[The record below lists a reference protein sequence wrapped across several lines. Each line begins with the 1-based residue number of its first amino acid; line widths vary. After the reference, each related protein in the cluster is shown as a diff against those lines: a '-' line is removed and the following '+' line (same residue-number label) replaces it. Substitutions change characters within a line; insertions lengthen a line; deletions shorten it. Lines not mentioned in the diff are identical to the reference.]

1 MGESPGQEAWEY
13 ALVGCR
19 VHGAGCRVFII
30 HHAPCNLQH
39 KHKVTKFTTLQKYS
53 KVMKI
58 KRILIANRGE
68 IAVRIMKTARLMN
81 IETVAVRTA
90 VEPNAMYLSS
100 ADVIYDNTEEVSEI
114 PVFLDI
120 EKLIIIALKTKADAV
135 HPGYG
140 FLAENAYFAQ
150 KCMDNKIIFI
160 GPNPDAIYKMGN
172 KTIARKI
179 ALSGGI
185 PMAMGSEDNIADQEE
200 AVKVAEK
207 IGYPVII
214 KAASGGGGRGM
225 RIVRR
230 SEEMEKM
237 FIIASKEA
245 EKAFNDPSV
254 FIEKYIEN
262 PKHIEFQILGDKH
275 GNVIHL
281 GERECSI
288 QRKHQK
294 LIEEAPSC
302 ALDDNLRN
310 KMGTMAVQIAKA
322 VNYYSAGTVEF
333 LLDSDRNFY
342 FMEMNTRIQ
351 VEHPVTEI
359 ITGIDLIEQQIRIAN
374 DENLKY
380 RQEDIKLKGW
390 AIECRI
396 NAEDVQAGFAPDP
409 GKIDSL
415 IMPADPCVRVDTG
428 VQAGSYIVASYDSMI
443 AKLIV
448 RGKDRKE
455 AIKHCKMA
463 LDKVWI
469 KGTKTTLPFFRMLV
483 RHQKFQDGT
492 FTTAFIEK
500 DLEKYYFNSE
510 YEEMLAAWLAT
521 KLFVEEN
528 LNDNS
533 INIDFKHGKEM
544 SPWLLNK
551 RINQF

>member
-1 MGESPGQEAWEY
+1 MS
-13 ALVGCR
+13 
-19 VHGAGCRVFII
+19 I
-30 HHAPCNLQH
+30 
-39 KHKVTKFTTLQKYS
+39 TK
-53 KVMKI
+53 
-58 KRILIANRGE
+58 ILIANRGE
-68 IAVRIMKTARLMN
+68 IAIRIMKTARLMK
-81 IETVAVRTA
+81 IRAVAIKTS
-90 VEPNAMYLSS
+90 VEPNAMYLSF
-100 ADVIYDNTEEVSEI
+100 ADEIYDNTDEVSEI

-120 EKLIIIALKTKADAV
+120 EKLISIALSTGANAL

-140 FLAENAYFAQ
+140 FLAESAYFAQ
-150 KCMDNKIIFI
+150 KCLDNKIIYI
-160 GPNPDAIYKMGN
+160 GPSPDAIYKMGN
-172 KTIARKI
+172 KMIARRL
-179 ALSGGI
+179 ALKNNI
-185 PMAMGSEDNIADQEE
+185 PMAMGSEGNISNEEE
-200 AVKVAEK
+200 AVEIAEK

-225 RIVRR
+225 RIVRK
-230 SEEMEKM
+230 SEEMERM
-237 FIIASKEA
+237 FITASKEA

-262 PKHIEFQILGDKH
+262 PKHIEFQILGDTK

-294 LIEEAPSC
+294 LLEEAPSS
-302 ALDDNLRN
+302 ALDNNLRK
-310 KMGTMAVQIAKA
+310 KMGSMAVQIAKA

-359 ITGIDLIEQQIRIAN
+359 VTGIDLIEQQIRVAN
-374 DENLKY
+374 GEALKLK
-380 RQEDIKLKGW
+380 QEDVKLKGW

-409 GKIDSL
+409 GKIESFSMPTDSY
-415 IMPADPCVRVDTG
+415 VRVDTG
-428 VQAGSYIVASYDSMI
+428 IQAGSSIVSVYDSMI

-448 RGKDRKE
+448 KGKDRKE
-455 AIKHCKMA
+455 AIKNCKQA

-469 KGTKTTLPFFRMLV
+469 KGTKTTLPLFRLIV
-483 RHQKFQDGT
+483 RNQKFQEGN

-500 DLEKYYFNSE
+500 DLDKYYFNSE

-528 LNDNS
+528 LQENS
-533 INIDFKHGKEM
+533 INVDFKNSKEI
-544 SPWLLNK
+544 SPWLMNK
-551 RINQF
+551 RMTQF

>member
-1 MGESPGQEAWEY
+1 
-13 ALVGCR
+13 
-19 VHGAGCRVFII
+19 
-30 HHAPCNLQH
+30 
-39 KHKVTKFTTLQKYS
+39 
-53 KVMKI
+53 MKI

-68 IAVRIMKTARLMN
+68 IAVRIIKTARKMKL
-81 IETVAVRTA
+81 ETIVVKTA
-90 VEPNAMYLSS
+90 AEPDAMYVTL
-100 ADVIYDNTEEVSEI
+100 ADVAFDDTEDSSEI
-114 PVFLDI
+114 PVFLNI
-120 EKLIIIALKTKADAV
+120 ERIIEIALATKADAI

-150 KCMDNKIIFI
+150 KCIDNNLIYI
-160 GPNPDAIYKMGN
+160 GPSPDAIYKMGN
-172 KTIARKI
+172 KTIARRI
-179 ALSGGI
+179 ALAAKI
-185 PMAMGSEDNIADQEE
+185 PIAMGSQGNIANEDE
-200 AVKVAEK
+200 AIVVAEK

-225 RIVRR
+225 RIVRKAD
-230 SEEMEKM
+230 EMEKL

-262 PKHIEFQILGDKH
+262 PKHIEFQILGDTS

-294 LIEEAPSC
+294 LLEEAPSS
-302 ALDDNLRN
+302 ALDDTLRET
-310 KMGTMAVQIAKA
+310 MGTLAVQIAKA

-333 LLDSDRNFY
+333 LLDSEKNFY

-351 VEHPVTEI
+351 VEHTVTEV
-359 ITGIDLIEQQIRIAN
+359 ITGIDLVEQQIRIAN
-374 DENLKY
+374 GEALKFS
-380 RQEDIKLKGW
+380 QNEVKLKGW

-409 GKIDSL
+409 GKIEKLSL
-415 IMPADPCVRVDTG
+415 PTDPYVRIDTG
-428 VQAGSYIVASYDSMI
+428 VHAGSTIVASFDSMI

-448 RGKDRKE
+448 RGKDRKD
-455 AIKHCKMA
+455 AIRNCKMA

-469 KGTKTTLPFFRMLV
+469 KGVKTTLPFFRMLV
-483 RHQKFQDGT
+483 RNPKFLEGE
-492 FTTAFIEK
+492 FTTAFLEK
-500 DLEKYYFNSE
+500 DLIKFYLNSE

-521 KLFVEEN
+521 KLFIDEN
-528 LNDNS
+528 LMDNS
-533 INIDFKHGKEM
+533 INIDFENGKEM

>member
-1 MGESPGQEAWEY
+1 
-13 ALVGCR
+13 
-19 VHGAGCRVFII
+19 
-30 HHAPCNLQH
+30 
-39 KHKVTKFTTLQKYS
+39 
-53 KVMKI
+53 MKI

-68 IAVRIMKTARLMN
+68 IAVRIMRTARKMK
-81 IETVAVRTA
+81 IKTVAVKT
-90 VEPNAMYLSS
+90 VPEPNAMYLSF
-100 ADVIYDNTEEVSEI
+100 ADVVYDNTEDVSEI

-120 EKLIIIALKTKADAV
+120 EKLITIAQKTNANAI

-150 KCMDNKIIFI
+150 KCIDNNIIFI
-160 GPNPDAIYKMGN
+160 GPSPDAIYKMGN
-172 KTIARKI
+172 KTIARRI
-179 ALSGGI
+179 ALAGGI
-185 PMAMGSEDNIADQEE
+185 PIAMGSEGNIGNEEE
-200 AVKVAEK
+200 AVIAADK

-225 RIVRR
+225 RIVRKA
-230 SEEMEKM
+230 EEMDKL
-237 FIIASKEA
+237 FVIASKEA

-262 PKHIEFQILGDKH
+262 PKHIEFQILGDMK

-294 LIEEAPSC
+294 LLEEAPSC
-302 ALDDNLRN
+302 ALDEDLRN
-310 KMGTMAVQIAKA
+310 KMGKIAVQISKA
-322 VNYYSAGTVEF
+322 VNYHSAGTVEF
-333 LLDSDRNFY
+333 LLDSDKNFY

-374 DENLKY
+374 GEALKY
-380 RQEDIKLKGW
+380 RQEDIKLNGW

-409 GKIDSL
+409 GKIQSL
-415 IMPADPCVRVDTG
+415 ILPTDACVRIDTG
-428 VQAGSYIVASYDSMI
+428 IQAGSAIVASFDSMI

-448 RGKDRKE
+448 KGENRKE
-455 AIKHCKMA
+455 AIKNCKMA

-483 RHQKFQDGT
+483 RNQQFIDGD

-500 DLEKYYFNSE
+500 DLDRFYFNSE

-528 LNDNS
+528 LKNET
-533 INIDFKHGKEM
+533 INAGTEEGKDM

>member
-1 MGESPGQEAWEY
+1 M
-13 ALVGCR
+13 
-19 VHGAGCRVFII
+19 
-30 HHAPCNLQH
+30 
-39 KHKVTKFTTLQKYS
+39 KVNKL
-53 KVMKI
+53 
-58 KRILIANRGE
+58 LIANRGE
-68 IAVRIMKTARLMN
+68 IAVRIMKTARLMK
-81 IETVAVRTA
+81 IRTVAVRTA
-90 VEPNAMYLSS
+90 AEPNAMYLSF
-100 ADVIYDNTEEVSEI
+100 ADEIFDNSEDISEI

-120 EKLIIIALKTKADAV
+120 EKLISIALKSGADSV

-150 KCMDNKIIFI
+150 KCIDNNIVFI
-160 GPNPDAIYKMGN
+160 GPSPDAIYKMGN

-179 ALSGGI
+179 AQKNGI
-185 PMAMGSEDNIADQEE
+185 PMASGSEGNISNEEE
-200 AVKVAEK
+200 AVAIASS

-225 RIVRR
+225 RIVRKT
-230 SEEMEKM
+230 EEMGKM
-237 FIIASKEA
+237 FTIASKEA

-262 PKHIEFQILGDKH
+262 PKHIEFQILGDTK

-294 LIEEAPSC
+294 LLEEAPSC
-302 ALDDNLRN
+302 ALDNKLR
-310 KMGTMAVQIAKA
+310 KEMGSVAVMIAKA
-322 VNYYSAGTVEF
+322 VNYHSAGTVEF
-333 LLDSDRNFY
+333 LLDSDHNFY

-374 DENLKY
+374 GEALKF
-380 RQEDIKLKGW
+380 RQKDIKLKGW

-409 GKIDSL
+409 GRIENLSMPTDSY
-415 IMPADPCVRVDTG
+415 VRVDTG
-428 VQAGSYIVASYDSMI
+428 IQAGSAIVASYDSMI

-448 RGKDRKE
+448 TGKDRKE
-455 AIKHCKMA
+455 AIKNCKMA

-483 RHQKFQDGT
+483 RNQKFQDGS

-500 DLEKYYFNSE
+500 DLVKYYYNSE

-528 LNDNS
+528 LQADS
-533 INIDFKHGKEM
+533 INVDFENSKEI

>member
-1 MGESPGQEAWEY
+1 
-13 ALVGCR
+13 
-19 VHGAGCRVFII
+19 
-30 HHAPCNLQH
+30 
-39 KHKVTKFTTLQKYS
+39 
-53 KVMKI
+53 MKI

-68 IAVRIMKTARLMN
+68 IAVRIIRTASRMN
-81 IETVAVRTA
+81 IETVVVQTA
-90 VEPNAMYLSS
+90 AEPNAVYVSQS
-100 ADVIYDNTEEVSEI
+100 DVVYDNTDDTSEI
-114 PVFLDI
+114 PVFLNID
-120 EKLIIIALKTKADAV
+120 KLIEIGLKTKSDAI

-150 KCMDNKIIFI
+150 KCIDNNIVFI
-160 GPNPDAIYKMGN
+160 GPSPDAIYKMGN

-179 ALSGGI
+179 AMSLNI
-185 PMAMGSEDNIADQEE
+185 PMAMGSEGNIGNEEE
-200 AVKVAEK
+200 AVVIAEK

-225 RIVRR
+225 RIVRKAD
-230 SEEMEKM
+230 EMEKM

-262 PKHIEFQILGDKH
+262 PKHIEFQILGDKK

-294 LIEEAPSC
+294 LLEEAPSS
-302 ALDDNLRN
+302 ALDDNLR
-310 KMGTMAVQIAKA
+310 KIMGKIAVQIAKA
-322 VNYYSAGTVEF
+322 VKYYSAGTVEF
-333 LLDSDRNFY
+333 LLDSEKNFY

-359 ITGIDLIEQQIRIAN
+359 ITGIDLIEQQIRVAN
-374 DENLKY
+374 GEALKL
-380 RQEDIKLKGW
+380 RQEDIKLEGW

-396 NAEDVQAGFAPDP
+396 NAEDVQSGFAPDP
-409 GKIDSL
+409 GKIEKL
-415 IMPADPCVRVDTG
+415 NMPSDPNIRIDTG
-428 VQAGSYIVASYDSMI
+428 VHEGSAIVSSYDSMI

-448 RGKDRKE
+448 KGTNRKD
-455 AIKHCKMA
+455 AIRNCKMA

-469 KGTKTTLPFFRMLV
+469 KGVKTTLPFFRMLV
-483 RHQKFQDGT
+483 RNPKFLDGS

-500 DLEKYYFNSE
+500 DLDKYYLNSE

-521 KLFVEEN
+521 KMFVEEN
-528 LNDNS
+528 LLDNS
-533 INIDFKHGKEM
+533 IPVDFENSKEM

>member
-1 MGESPGQEAWEY
+1 
-13 ALVGCR
+13 
-19 VHGAGCRVFII
+19 
-30 HHAPCNLQH
+30 
-39 KHKVTKFTTLQKYS
+39 
-53 KVMKI
+53 MKI

-68 IAVRIMKTARLMN
+68 IAVRIMRTARKMK
-81 IETVAVRTA
+81 IKTVAVKT
-90 VEPNAMYLSS
+90 VPEPNAMYLSF
-100 ADVIYDNTEEVSEI
+100 ADVVYDNTEDVSEI

-120 EKLIIIALKTKADAV
+120 EKLITIAQKTNANAI

-150 KCMDNKIIFI
+150 KCIDNNIIFI
-160 GPNPDAIYKMGN
+160 GPSPDAIYKMGN
-172 KTIARKI
+172 KTIARRI
-179 ALSGGI
+179 ALAGGI
-185 PMAMGSEDNIADQEE
+185 PIAMGSEGNIGNEEE
-200 AVKVAEK
+200 AVIAADK

-225 RIVRR
+225 RIVRKA
-230 SEEMEKM
+230 EEMDKL
-237 FIIASKEA
+237 FVIASKEA

-262 PKHIEFQILGDKH
+262 PKHIEFQILGDMK

-294 LIEEAPSC
+294 LLEEAPSC
-302 ALDDNLRN
+302 ALDEDLRN
-310 KMGTMAVQIAKA
+310 KMGKIAVQISKA
-322 VNYYSAGTVEF
+322 VNYHSAGTVEF
-333 LLDSDRNFY
+333 LLDSDKNFY

-359 ITGIDLIEQQIRIAN
+359 VTGIDLIEQQIRIAN
-374 DENLKY
+374 GEALKY
-380 RQEDIKLKGW
+380 EQEDIKLNGW

-409 GKIDSL
+409 GKIQSL
-415 IMPADPCVRVDTG
+415 ILPTDACVRIDTG
-428 VQAGSYIVASYDSMI
+428 IQAGSAIVASFDSMI

-448 RGKDRKE
+448 KGENRKE
-455 AIKHCKMA
+455 AIKNCKMA
-463 LDKVWI
+463 LDKVWL

-483 RHQKFQDGT
+483 RNQQFIDGD

-500 DLEKYYFNSE
+500 DLDRFYFNSE

-528 LNDNS
+528 LKNET
-533 INIDFKHGKEM
+533 INAGTEEGKDM

>member
-1 MGESPGQEAWEY
+1 M
-13 ALVGCR
+13 
-19 VHGAGCRVFII
+19 
-30 HHAPCNLQH
+30 
-39 KHKVTKFTTLQKYS
+39 
-53 KVMKI
+53 I

-68 IAVRIMKTARLMN
+68 IAIRIMKTARKMG
-81 IETVAVRTA
+81 IETVAVKA
-90 VEPNAMYLSS
+90 SVEPSAMYLSY
-100 ADVIYDNTEEVSEI
+100 ADIIFDNTEVASEI

-120 EKLIIIALKTKADAV
+120 DRLIEIAQITKADAV

-140 FLAENAYFAQ
+140 FLAENAYFAN
-150 KCMDNKIIFI
+150 KCNDNKITFI
-160 GPNPDAIYKMGN
+160 GPSPDSIYKMGN
-172 KTIARKI
+172 KTIARRI
-179 ALSGGI
+179 ALAKNI
-185 PMAMGSEDNIADQEE
+185 PMAMGSEGNISNEEE
-200 AVKVAEK
+200 AVVVAEK

-230 SEEMEKM
+230 SEDMEKM

-262 PKHIEFQILGDKH
+262 PKHIEFQILGDTK
-275 GNVIHL
+275 GNIIHL

-294 LIEEAPSC
+294 LLEEAPSG
-302 ALDDNLRN
+302 ALDSRLRAE
-310 KMGTMAVQIAKA
+310 MGRIAVTIAEA
-322 VNYYSAGTVEF
+322 VGYYSAGTVEF
-333 LLDSDRNFY
+333 LLDSEKNFY

-359 ITGIDLIEQQIRIAN
+359 ITGIDLIEQQVRVAN
-374 DENLKY
+374 GEELQFK
-380 RQEDIKLKGW
+380 QKDIKLEGW

-409 GKIDSL
+409 GKIEKLSL
-415 IMPADPCVRVDTG
+415 PDDPYVRIDTG
-428 VQAGSYIVASYDSMI
+428 IQEGSAIVSSYDSMI

-448 RGKDRKE
+448 RGEDRKD
-455 AIKHCKMA
+455 ALLNCKKA

-483 RHQKFQDGT
+483 RHPKFQSGN

-500 DLEKYYFNSE
+500 DLEKCYYNSE

-521 KLFVEEN
+521 KLFIEEN
-528 LNDNS
+528 LSDDS
-533 INIDFKHGKEM
+533 IKIDFRKTREI

-551 RINQF
+551 RISQL

>member
-1 MGESPGQEAWEY
+1 
-13 ALVGCR
+13 
-19 VHGAGCRVFII
+19 
-30 HHAPCNLQH
+30 
-39 KHKVTKFTTLQKYS
+39 
-53 KVMKI
+53 MKI

-68 IAVRIMKTARLMN
+68 IAIRIMKTAHRMQ
-81 IETVAVRTA
+81 IETVAIRTA
-90 VEPNAMYLSS
+90 VEPNAMYLSN
-100 ADVIYDNTEEVSEI
+100 ADVIFDNTEDTSEI
-114 PVFLDI
+114 PVFLNI
-120 EKLIIIALKTKADAV
+120 EKLIEITLRTKSDAV

-150 KCMDNKIIFI
+150 KCIENNLIFI
-160 GPNPDAIYKMGN
+160 GPSPDALYKMGN
-172 KTIARKI
+172 KTIARRI
-179 ALSGGI
+179 ALAAKI
-185 PMAMGSEDNIADQEE
+185 PMASGSEGNIDDEEE
-200 AVKVAEK
+200 AVSIAER

-225 RIVRR
+225 RIVRK

-262 PKHIEFQILGDKH
+262 PKHIEFQILGDTK
-275 GNVIHL
+275 GNIIHL

-294 LIEEAPSC
+294 LLEEAPSS
-302 ALDDNLRN
+302 ALDSNLRK
-310 KMGTMAVQIAKA
+310 KMGKIAIQIASA
-322 VNYYSAGTVEF
+322 VKYYSAGTVEF
-333 LLDSDRNFY
+333 LLDSDKNFY

-374 DENLKY
+374 GEALKY

-396 NAEDVQAGFAPDP
+396 NAENVQAGFAPDP
-409 GKIDSL
+409 GKIEKLSL
-415 IMPADPCVRVDTG
+415 PNDPYVRVDTG
-428 VQAGSYIVASYDSMI
+428 VQAGSSIVANFDSMI
-443 AKLIV
+443 AKLIIS
-448 RGKDRKE
+448 GKDRKD
-455 AIKHCKMA
+455 AIRNCKMA

-483 RHQKFQDGT
+483 RNPKFLEGN

-500 DLEKYYFNSE
+500 DLDKYYLNSE

-528 LNDNS
+528 LMDNS
-533 INIDFKHGKEM
+533 INVDFENGKEM

>member
-1 MGESPGQEAWEY
+1 M
-13 ALVGCR
+13 
-19 VHGAGCRVFII
+19 
-30 HHAPCNLQH
+30 
-39 KHKVTKFTTLQKYS
+39 
-53 KVMKI
+53 I

-68 IAVRIMKTARLMN
+68 IAIRIMKTARKMN
-81 IETVAVRTA
+81 IETVAVKTA
-90 VEPNAMYLSS
+90 VEPSAMYLSY
-100 ADVIYDNTEEVSEI
+100 ADVVFDNTETSSEI

-120 EKLIIIALKTKADAV
+120 DRLLEIALKTKSDAV

-140 FLAENAYFAQ
+140 FLAENAYFAS
-150 KCMDNKIIFI
+150 KCLDNKISFI
-160 GPNPDAIYKMGN
+160 GPSPDAIYKMGN
-172 KTIARKI
+172 KTIARRI
-179 ALSGGI
+179 ALAKNI
-185 PMAMGSEDNIADQEE
+185 PMAMGSEGNISNEDE
-200 AVKVAEK
+200 AVKIAEK

-225 RIVRR
+225 RIVRK
-230 SEEMEKM
+230 SEDMEKM

-262 PKHIEFQILGDKH
+262 PKHIEFQILGDTK
-275 GNVIHL
+275 GNIIHL

-294 LIEEAPSC
+294 LLEEAPSS
-302 ALDDNLRN
+302 ALDEKLRTE
-310 KMGTMAVQIAKA
+310 MGKVAVTIADA
-322 VNYYSAGTVEF
+322 VGYYSAGTVEF
-333 LLDSDRNFY
+333 LLDSEKNYY

-351 VEHPVTEI
+351 VEHPVTEV

-374 DENLKY
+374 GEALQF
-380 RQEDIKLKGW
+380 RQKDIKLSGW

-409 GKIDSL
+409 GKIEKLSMPDDSY
-415 IMPADPCVRVDTG
+415 VRIDTG
-428 VQAGSYIVASYDSMI
+428 IQAGSAIVSSYDSMI

-448 RGKDRKE
+448 SGKDRKT
-455 AIKHCKMA
+455 ALLNCKKA

-483 RHQKFQDGT
+483 RHPKFQSGN

-500 DLEKYYFNSE
+500 DLDKYYYNSE

-528 LNDNS
+528 LSDDS
-533 INIDFKHGKEM
+533 INVDLRKTREI

-551 RINQF
+551 RISQF

>member
-1 MGESPGQEAWEY
+1 
-13 ALVGCR
+13 
-19 VHGAGCRVFII
+19 
-30 HHAPCNLQH
+30 
-39 KHKVTKFTTLQKYS
+39 
-53 KVMKI
+53 MKI

-68 IAVRIMKTARLMN
+68 IAIRIMKTARIMK
-81 IETVAVRTA
+81 IETVAVKTV
-90 VEPNAMYLSS
+90 VEPDAMYLNY
-100 ADVIYDNTEEVSEI
+100 ADIVFDNTEESSDI

-120 EKLIIIALKTKADAV
+120 DRLIEIALKTGADAV

-140 FLAENAYFAQ
+140 FLAENAYFAN
-150 KCMDNKIIFI
+150 KCHDNKIEFI
-160 GPNPDAIYKMGN
+160 GPSPDAIYKMGN
-172 KTIARKI
+172 KTIARRI
-179 ALSGGI
+179 AMANNI
-185 PMAMGSEDNIADQEE
+185 PMALGHDGNISDEEE
-200 AVKVAEK
+200 AVKIAEK

-225 RIVRR
+225 RIVRK
-230 SEEMEKM
+230 SEDMEKM

-262 PKHIEFQILGDKH
+262 PKHIEFQILGDKK

-294 LIEEAPSC
+294 LLEEAPSS
-302 ALDDNLRN
+302 ALDKKLRTS
-310 KMGTMAVQIAKA
+310 MGNIAVKIAAA
-322 VNYYSAGTVEF
+322 VGYYSAGTVEF
-333 LLDSDRNFY
+333 LLDSEKNFY

-359 ITGIDLIEQQIRIAN
+359 VTGIDLIEQQIRIAN
-374 DENLKY
+374 GEKLKLT
-380 RQEDIKLKGW
+380 QEDIHLNGW

-409 GKIDSL
+409 GKIEKLNLPD
-415 IMPADPCVRVDTG
+415 DPYIRIDTG
-428 VQAGSYIVASYDSMI
+428 IQAGSTIVSSYDSMI
-443 AKLIV
+443 AKLII

-455 AIKHCKMA
+455 ALLNCKKA

-483 RHQKFQDGT
+483 RHPKFQAGN

-500 DLEKYYFNSE
+500 DLEQYHYNSE

-521 KLFVEEN
+521 KLFIEEN
-528 LNDNS
+528 LNDDS
-533 INIDFKHGKEM
+533 INIDYRNSKEM

-551 RINQF
+551 RISQF

>member
-1 MGESPGQEAWEY
+1 M
-13 ALVGCR
+13 
-19 VHGAGCRVFII
+19 
-30 HHAPCNLQH
+30 
-39 KHKVTKFTTLQKYS
+39 
-53 KVMKI
+53 

-68 IAVRIMKTARLMN
+68 IAIRIMKTAQLMG

-90 VEPNAMYLSS
+90 VEPNALYLSS
-100 ADVIYDNTEEVSEI
+100 ADLIYDNTEDTSEI

-120 EKLIIIALKTKADAV
+120 EKLINIALKTGSDAV

-150 KCMDNKIIFI
+150 KCIDNKINFI
-160 GPNPDAIYKMGN
+160 GPDPDAIYKMGN

-179 ALSGGI
+179 ALSNGI
-185 PMAMGSEDNIADQEE
+185 PMAMGSEGNIADEAE

-225 RIVRR
+225 RIVRK
-230 SEEMEKM
+230 SDEMAKM
-237 FIIASKEA
+237 FVIASKEA
-245 EKAFNDPSV
+245 EKSFNDPSV
-254 FIEKYIEN
+254 FIEKFIEN

-275 GNVIHL
+275 GNVVHL

-294 LIEEAPSC
+294 LLEEAPSC
-302 ALDDNLRN
+302 ALDDKLR
-310 KMGTMAVQIAKA
+310 KIMGDIAVQIAKA
-322 VNYYSAGTVEF
+322 VGYYSAGTVEF

-359 ITGIDLIEQQIRIAN
+359 ITGLDLIEQQIRVAN
-374 DENLKY
+374 GEKLKFS
-380 RQEDIKLKGW
+380 QHDIKLSGW

-409 GKIDSL
+409 GKIESLDMPNDSY
-415 IMPADPCVRVDTG
+415 VRIDTG
-428 VQAGSYIVASYDSMI
+428 IQAGSFIVASYDSMI

-448 RGKDRKE
+448 SGKDRKE
-455 AIKHCKMA
+455 ALKHCKMA

-483 RHQKFQDGT
+483 RNQKFQDGT

-500 DLEKYYFNSE
+500 DLDKFYLNSE

-521 KLFVEEN
+521 KLFIEEN
-528 LNDNS
+528 LSDRS
-533 INIDFKHGKEM
+533 KNIDFEHGKEM